1 VTAFVSG
8 QADGGGSPPAL
19 SHATRL
25 AERLREA
32 AGGSVSAVL
41 LYGSHLLGASPDR
54 HSALDFVV
62 VVEDYRA
69 FYRALHAAGEMHR
82 PTGLLVAL
90 SRLLP
95 PNVIAYTPDDGREG
109 LAKCLV
115 VDRSDFA
122 RALGPEP
129 PDHFLLARM
138 VQRVALIFAVDEE
151 TERWVQ
157 AQLRGALAAVLTWVG
172 PFLEGPFDAESLGRR
187 LLEICYRAE
196 FRPEARNRADTI
208 FDTQRAHFREALAP
222 LLEAEAEAGRLE
234 RVGARYAFATRPG
247 AAARRRWVWHFR
259 RSKARVTARWFKHV
273 LTFDNW
279 LPYIARKV
287 ERRTG
292 TKVDL
297 TRLERRMPL
306 IFLWP
311 RVVRVLLTRPER
323 EHRE

>member
-1 VTAFVSG
+1 MTGETGAG
-8 QADGGGSPPAL
+8 RGGPPAVEP
-19 SHATRL
+19 ARRL

-32 AGGSVSAVL
+32 SAGSVSAVL

-69 FYRALHAAGEMHR
+69 FYRALHEAGEMHR
-82 PTGLLVAL
+82 PTGLLVSL
-90 SRLLP
+90 SRFLP
-95 PNVIAYTPDDGREG
+95 PNVIAYTPDEGREG
-109 LAKCLV
+109 MAKCLV
-115 VDRSDFA
+115 VDRADFA
-122 RALGPEP
+122 RALGPTP

-138 VQRVALIFAVDEE
+138 VQRVALV
-151 TERWVQ
+151 
-157 AQLRGALAAVLTWVG
+157 LAADTDMEPWLRTQIAGAHANVLTWVG
-172 PFLEGPFDAESLGRR
+172 PFLDQPFDAESMGRR

-208 FDTQRAHFREALAP
+208 FETQREHFHKTFTP
-222 LLEAEAEAGRLE
+222 ILEAEADAGRLQ
-234 RVGARYAFATRPG
+234 RVDGRYAFAVAPG
-247 AAARRRWVWHFR
+247 SSARRRWSRHFR
-259 RSKARVTARWFKHV
+259 RSKLRVTARWLKHM

-279 LPYIARKV
+279 LPYITRKV

-292 TKVDL
+292 RKIEL
-297 TRLERRMPL
+297 TRLERRVPI

-311 RVVRVLLTRPER
+311 RVFRVLLTRPER

>member
-1 VTAFVSG
+1 
-8 QADGGGSPPAL
+8 
-19 SHATRL
+19 
-25 AERLREA
+25 
-32 AGGSVSAVL
+32 VSAVL
-41 LYGSHLLGASPDR
+41 LYGSHLSGASPDR

-62 VVEDYRA
+62 VVENYRA

-82 PTGLLVAL
+82 PTALLVGL
-90 SRLLP
+90 SSFLP
-95 PNVIAYTPDDGREG
+95 PNVIAFTPDDGREG

-115 VDRSDFA
+115 VDRDDFA
-122 RALGPEP
+122 RALGPTP

-138 VQRVALIFAVDEE
+138 VQRVALILAHDEE
-151 TERWVQ
+151 TERWVH
-157 AQLRGALAAVLTWVG
+157 AQLRGAHAGALTWVG

-187 LLEICYRAE
+187 LLEVCYRAE

-208 FDTQRAHFREALAP
+208 FETQRTHFHEVFSP
-222 LLEAEAEAGRLE
+222 VLEAEAEAGRLG
-234 RVGARYAFATRPG
+234 RVGTRYAFTTPPD

-292 TKVDL
+292 TKVEL
-297 TRLERRMPL
+297 TRLERRVPL

-311 RVVRVLLTRPER
+311 RVFRVLLTRPER